1 MKRGTRLLLATS
13 AILAAFAAITFSNL
27 SHAQKA
33 AHKVVQQ
40 ATTVQ
45 SNTGLTGPVKI
56 CSAVA
61 DPYWRDSIAVPETF
75 TAEGCRGYMTSVGA
89 YHYQLGCIQRD
100 SVSWGPFNGGTPS
113 PNCGW

>member
-1 MKRGTRLLLATS
+1 MKGRTKLLLVTG
-13 AILAAFAAITFSNL
+13 AILAAFAITLSN
-27 SHAQKA
+27 SSDAQKTSQKA
-33 AHKVVQQ
+33 VQE
-40 ATTVQ
+40 AKNVQ
-45 SNTGLTGPVKI
+45 SSTGLTGTVKI

-61 DPYWRDSIAVPETF
+61 DPYWRDSISVPDTF
-75 TAEGCRGYMTSVGA
+75 TAEGCKGYMTSVGA